1 MGNYMPNRRLMVKP
15 QQIDTPAQ
23 CCPTEK
29 NIRYKCN
36 LNVFS
41 SHTKKGKE
49 TGEINHKNI
58 F

>member
-1 MGNYMPNRRLMVKP
+1 MPNRRLMVKP
-15 QQIDTPAQ
+15 QYIDTPAQ

-29 NIRYKCN
+29 NIRHKCN

-41 SHTKKGKE
+41 RHTKKGKE

-58 F
+58 L